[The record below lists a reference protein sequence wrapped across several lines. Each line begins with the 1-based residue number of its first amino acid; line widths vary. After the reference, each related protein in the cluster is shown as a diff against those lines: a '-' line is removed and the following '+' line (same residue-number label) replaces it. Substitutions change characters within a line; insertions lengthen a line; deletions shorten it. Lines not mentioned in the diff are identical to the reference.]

1 MRVGLTQA
9 LDGMRNSVAN
19 LLIVLFSFFAV
30 TSFGLL
36 GGIVKQRQALGMGV
50 ELVQGTMVHDDKL
63 RTVLNRVD
71 DFGRYRMISEQVITG
86 RTGTLK
92 GIAGLSKKL
101 HTNIGYFCLGLL
113 LSLSGALATG
123 FAMYFRLRSC
133 MQQLARADSPDAI

>member
-1 MRVGLTQA
+1 
-9 LDGMRNSVAN
+9 MRNSVAN

-30 TSFGLL
+30 ASFGLL

-92 GIAGLSKKL
+92 GIAGLSKIL
-101 HTNIGYFCLGLL
+101 HTNIGYLCLGLL

-133 MQQLARADSPDAI
+133 MQQLARANSPDPI